1 MSRDL
6 NKERADAVKRINYLF
21 QDPSRTNEVRE
32 SVVEKLQEIVS
43 FLSQEKAAPKKKTS
57 K

>member
-1 MSRDL
+1 MSKDL